1 MSSVRLAPRR
11 RKFAAEYVKNGFNGV
26 QAIAA
31 AGYSMGYNA
40 ACVEASRLLR
50 NPKVYAK
57 VEEHIAK
64 SKMDADE
71 VAKEIASVARTKTP
85 ISGPD
90 KMKALD
96 LLTKINGMI
105 TQKIE
110 TVEPDVSSFLSNR
123 IKISAQKSN
132 ISEPQAACKLF
143 DTLLEWGSEHADPA
157 NFGPWA
163 EIVANHAKAQQNGE
177 NEQITEIGDQ

>member
-1 MSSVRLAPRR
+1 MSSVRLAPRQ

-26 QAIAA
+26 QAIFA
-31 AGYSMGYNA
+31 AGYQMNYDA
-40 ACVEASRLLR
+40 ACVQSSRLLR
-50 NPKVYAK
+50 KTKVIAQ
-57 VEEHIAK
+57 VEEHILK
-64 SKMDADE
+64 TKMDADE

-85 ISGPD
+85 VDASA

-110 TVEPDVSSFLSNR
+110 TVEPDISSSLVGR
-123 IKISAQKSN
+123 IKSVATKSN

-143 DTLLEWGSEHADPA
+143 DSLLEWGSEHADPA
-157 NFGPWA
+157 NFGPYA
-163 EIVANHAKAQQNGE
+163 EIVANHAKAQQNGV
-177 NEQITEIGDQ
+177 NEQVIEGGDQ